1 MTTAAVRTD
10 TAIPGTAAARTV
22 LLVDDHPIVRD
33 GCRRLLA
40 GAFRVLEAESAE
52 AALDLYAAGRPDVVV
67 LDLNL
72 PGMGGLEAVRRLR
85 DGDPGALILIFSMY
99 DDPLFAAR
107 ALQAGAKG
115 YITKNDAP
123 EALVT
128 AIGTVLDGGVYL
140 NHTMARELAVMSYAP
155 RGNPLQTL
163 TPRELEILTLLGRGL
178 AMADIAQSLGISH
191 KTVYNLCTQIKDKLG
206 AKSTRDLIRISI
218 EHHLPG

>member
-1 MTTAAVRTD
+1 MIAIDTNAIGTD
-10 TAIPGTAAARTV
+10 STQPPRTV

-40 GAFRVLEAESAE
+40 GSFRVMEAESAE
-52 AALDLYAAGRPDVVV
+52 AALALYADGRPDVVV

-72 PGMGGLEAVRRLR
+72 PGMGGLEVVRRLR
-85 DGDPGALILIFSMY
+85 DADSGAVILIFSMY

-107 ALQAGAKG
+107 ALQAGARG

-123 EALVT
+123 ESLLT
-128 AIGTVLDGGVYL
+128 AIGTVLGGSVYL
-140 NHTMARELAVMSYAP
+140 NHAMARELAVMSYAP

-163 TPRELEILTLLGRGL
+163 TPREMEILTLLGRGL

>member
-1 MTTAAVRTD
+1 MNTAAD
-10 TAIPGTAAARTV
+10 SAPRTV

-40 GAFRVLEAESAE
+40 GSFRVLEAESAE
-52 AALDLYAAGRPDVVV
+52 TALDLYAAGRPDVVV

-72 PGMGGLEAVRRLR
+72 PGMGGLEALRRLR
-85 DGDPGALILIFSMY
+85 EADPPAAVLIFSMY

-107 ALQAGAKG
+107 ALQAGARG

-128 AIGTVLDGGVYL
+128 AIETVLEGTVYL
-140 NHTMARELAVMSYAP
+140 NHAMARELAVMSYAP

-206 AKSTRDLIRISI
+206 ARSTRDLIRISI

>member
-1 MTTAAVRTD
+1 MTEGQTSQ
-10 TAIPGTAAARTV
+10 GRTV
-22 LLVDDHPIVRD
+22 LLVDDHPIVRA

-40 GAFRVLEAESAE
+40 GDGTCRVVEAESAE
-52 AALDLYAAGRPDVVV
+52 AALALYAAERPDVVV

-72 PGMGGLEAVRRLR
+72 PGMGGLEALGRLR
-85 DGDPGALILIFSMY
+85 DHDPGAVILIFSMY
-99 DDPLFAAR
+99 EDPLFAAR
-107 ALQAGAKG
+107 ALQAGARG

-123 EALVT
+123 ETLAQ
-128 AIGTVLDGGVYL
+128 AIDTVLSGAIYL

-155 RGNPLQTL
+155 RGNPLQSL
-163 TPRELEILTLLGRGL
+163 TRRELDILGLLGRGL

-206 AKSTRDLIRISI
+206 AKSTRELIRISI